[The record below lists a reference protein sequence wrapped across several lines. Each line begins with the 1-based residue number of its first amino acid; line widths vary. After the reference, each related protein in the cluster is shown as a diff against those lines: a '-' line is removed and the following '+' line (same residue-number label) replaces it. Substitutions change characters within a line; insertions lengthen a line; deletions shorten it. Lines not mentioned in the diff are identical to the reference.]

1 MTSFNIGSQSAGN
14 INNVGRDQHVHG
26 DQRGVVLTLDDAR
39 SAARQL
45 RRALDVAD
53 LDAHTAAAGRRSVD
67 ELETELASESPNPG
81 KIAPALRRL
90 TESLAAAGALAAAA
104 TGLSAPIT
112 TIATWL
118 GSLGA
123 PVLQLLHR

>member
-1 MTSFNIGSQSAGN
+1 MTSFNIGSQIAGN
-14 INNVGRDQHVHG
+14 ISNVGGDQHVHG
-26 DQRGVVLTLDDAR
+26 DQRGVALSSDDAR
-39 SAARQL
+39 SAVRQL

-53 LDAHTAAAGRRSVD
+53 LDARTATAGRRSVEAID
-67 ELETELASESPNPG
+67 TELARESPDPG
-81 KIAPALRRL
+81 TIAELLRRL
-90 TESLAAAGALAAAA
+90 TESLTSAGALASAA
-104 TGLSAPIT
+104 TGLAAPIT